1 MLAALNNVFNLKWEE
16 KSPKDR
22 YKHVQIVKTCT
33 NMYKQKKELN
43 SQCGRS
49 SRSNWNINMLASVD
63 QG

>member
-1 MLAALNNVFNLKWEE
+1 MFPALNNAFNLKREE
-16 KSPKDR
+16 KLSKDR

-33 NMYKQKKELN
+33 NSKKELY

-49 SRSNWNINMLASVD
+49 SRSNWNTHMLASVE